1 MLKSHCPVTTR
12 ALAAPRR
19 AIPALL
25 LALGL
30 ALPAVPADAQMR
42 GGNHAAIAF
51 SPSIYGVGGDTAA
64 PGVGRSWGWLSAR
77 EARSAAL
84 LECHNNDP
92 IVTDCRVV
100 VAITRGCAALAVG
113 TRGVTAVSGT
123 GRGASVRAAS
133 AAAMQA
139 CGRNGQRCRV
149 ATTTC
154 ARSRDRP

>member
-1 MLKSHCPVTTR
+1 MPRSHSPIMIR
-12 ALAAPRR
+12 ALAGLRR
-19 AIPALL
+19 VVPALL

-30 ALPAVPADAQMR
+30 GLSADPVDAQMR

-64 PGVGRSWGWLSAR
+64 PGVGRSWGWFSAQD
-77 EARSAAL
+77 ARRAAL

-100 VAITRGCAALAVG
+100 VAINRGCAAVAVG
-113 TRGVTAVSGT
+113 TRGVTAVSGA
-123 GRGASVRAAS
+123 GRGPSVRAAS
-133 AAAMQA
+133 AEAMRV
-139 CGRNGQRCRV
+139 CGRNGQRCRI
-149 ATTTC
+149 ASTTC